1 MGPYLGYDIN
11 QGNLSVFWKIWIS
24 FNFLFRSRWKAAQK
38 IPWTST
44 QCIECFLSPSLYW
57 PVHKLKRSHRQ
68 LFFRKEDTGRSL
80 INLKEHCK
88 VLLGWDSP
96 TLTPLFCLL
105 MKQTNRAVTTFK
117 HVQETHPA
125 SHLRHLKD
133 QIPGFHG
140 ARKAQSLISSV
151 G

>member
-1 MGPYLGYDIN
+1 MGPYLGHDIN

-44 QCIECFLSPSLYW
+44 QCIERFLSPRLYW
-57 PVHKLKRSHRQ
+57 PVHKLKRTHRQ

-105 MKQTNRAVTTFK
+105 MKQTSRGVTTFK